1 MSLGEY
7 KLSERSDAHGLLHTP
22 EGVRDIYNS
31 ECAKKLQ
38 VEASIHEMLALY
50 SFKDIETP
58 TFEYFDIFNKER
70 GTIASKEMYKFFDKE
85 GNTLVLRP
93 DFTPSIARCAAKYYK
108 EEELPIRLCY
118 NGNTFI
124 NNSRYQGKLKEISQI
139 GAELINDDSVDAD
152 AEMIA
157 LVIEALKRAGLKEF
171 QIEIGHADFMNGILE
186 EARLDEEEAME
197 FKSLMEA
204 KNLFGVEDIIAS
216 KHLNNDLEELILKLP
231 SLFGNENDLSYAK
244 ARVHNTRSIQAIER
258 LEQLQNILR
267 VYGLEDYISFDLGM
281 LSKYNYYT
289 GIILKGYTYGTG
301 DVIVS
306 GGRYDNLLRQFGK
319 EAPAMGF
326 IILIDQL
333 MLALACQN
341 VEISTNSSQWMVIY
355 DGNARKTAIDL
366 VHQLRSS
373 GKSVEL
379 MIKDGDK
386 ELDSYLAYA
395 SRNQTDRFYYV
406 SETDGMNEINLLTKQ
421 KEKVTR
427 EQVLDS
433 AIRNN

>member
-38 VEASIHEMLALY
+38 VEASIHKMLGLY
-50 SFKDIETP
+50 GFKDIETP

-118 NGNTFI
+118 NGNTFM
-124 NNSRYQGKLKEISQI
+124 NNSRYQGKLKEIAQV

-157 LVIEALKRAGLKEF
+157 LVIESLKNAGLEEF

-186 EARLDEEEAME
+186 EAKLDEEEAME
-197 FKSLMEA
+197 FKSLIEA
-204 KNLFGVEDIIAS
+204 KNLFGIEDIIAS
-216 KHLNNDLEELILKLP
+216 KHLNKELEELILKLP
-231 SLFGNENDLSYAK
+231 SLFGNEDDLSYAK
-244 ARVHNTRSIQAIER
+244 TRVHNTRSIQAIER

-267 VYGLEDYISFDLGM
+267 VYGVEDYISFDLGM

-333 MLALACQN
+333 MLALSCQK
-341 VEISTNSSQWMVIY
+341 VEITTGSRGWLVAYEPS
-355 DGNARKTAIDL
+355 ARKTAIDL

-373 GKSVEL
+373 GRCVEL
-379 MIKDGDK
+379 MRK
-386 ELDSYLAYA
+386 EVNLELETYLAYA
-395 SRNQTDRFYYV
+395 KRNQCDKLYYV
-406 SETDGMNEINLLTKQ
+406 SAAEKIEEVNLLTGNTA
-421 KEKVTR
+421 KVTH
-427 EQVLDS
+427 EQLQ
-433 AIRNN
+433 NN

>member
-7 KLSERSDAHGLLHTP
+7 KLSERSNAHGLLHTP

-50 SFKDIETP
+50 NFKDVETP
-58 TFEYFDIFNKER
+58 TFEYFDIFNQER

-93 DFTPSIARCAAKYYK
+93 DFTPSIARCAAKYFK

-118 NGNTFI
+118 NGKTFI
-124 NNSRYQGKLKEISQI
+124 NNSRYQGKLKEISQL

-157 LVIEALKRAGLKEF
+157 LVIESLKKAGLEEF

-186 EARLDEEEAME
+186 EANLDEEEAME
-197 FKSLMEA
+197 FKNLMEA
-204 KNLFGVEDIIAS
+204 KNLFGVEDVIAS
-216 KHLNNDLEELILKLP
+216 KHLNSELEELILKLP
-231 SLFGNENDLSYAK
+231 SLFGNEDNLSYAK
-244 ARVHNTRSIQAIER
+244 ARVHNTRSIKAIER
-258 LEQLQNILR
+258 LEQLQNILKI
-267 VYGLEDYISFDLGM
+267 YGLENYISFDLGM

-301 DVIVS
+301 DVIVT

-319 EAPAMGF
+319 ESPAIGF

-333 MLALACQN
+333 MLAL
-341 VEISTNSSQWMVIY
+341 SSQKIDIKTNTEQWMIIY
-355 DGNARKTAIDL
+355 DQKERKTAIDL
-366 VHQLRSS
+366 VHQLQST
-373 GKSVEL
+373 GKRAEL
-379 MIKDGDK
+379 MRKDGNK
-386 ELDSYLAYA
+386 ELEAYLEYA
-395 SRNQTDRFYYV
+395 GRNQCDKVFYI
-406 SETDGMNEINLLTKQ
+406 S
-421 KEKVTR
+421 KEDVIEEVDLVTGAKKKVTKA
-427 EQVLDS
+427 QLQ
-433 AIRNN
+433 NN

>member
-7 KLSERSDAHGLLHTP
+7 KLSERSNAHGLLHTP

-50 SFKDIETP
+50 NFKDVETP
-58 TFEYFDIFNKER
+58 TFEYFDIFNQER

-93 DFTPSIARCAAKYYK
+93 DFTPSIARCAAKYFK

-118 NGNTFI
+118 NGKTFI
-124 NNSRYQGKLKEISQI
+124 NNSRYQGKLKEISQL

-157 LVIEALKRAGLKEF
+157 LVIESLKKAGLEEF

-186 EARLDEEEAME
+186 EANLDEEEAME
-197 FKSLMEA
+197 FKNLMEA
-204 KNLFGVEDIIAS
+204 KNLFGVEDVIAS
-216 KHLNNDLEELILKLP
+216 KHLNSELEELILKLP
-231 SLFGNENDLSYAK
+231 SLFGNEDNLSYAK
-244 ARVHNTRSIQAIER
+244 ARVHNTRSIKAIER
-258 LEQLQNILR
+258 LEQLQNILKI
-267 VYGLEDYISFDLGM
+267 YGLENYISFDLGM

-301 DVIVS
+301 DVIVT

-319 EAPAMGF
+319 ESPAIGF

-333 MLALACQN
+333 MLAL
-341 VEISTNSSQWMVIY
+341 SSQKIDIKTNTEQWMIIY
-355 DGNARKTAIDL
+355 DQKERKTAIDL
-366 VHQLRSS
+366 VHQLRST
-373 GKSVEL
+373 GKRAEL
-379 MIKDGDK
+379 MRKDGNK
-386 ELDSYLAYA
+386 ELEAYLEYA
-395 SRNQTDRFYYV
+395 GRNQCDKVFYI
-406 SETDGMNEINLLTKQ
+406 S
-421 KEKVTR
+421 KEDVIEEVDLVTGAKKKVTKA
-427 EQVLDS
+427 QLQ
-433 AIRNN
+433 NN

>member
-7 KLSERSDAHGLLHTP
+7 KLSERSNAHGLLHTP

-50 SFKDIETP
+50 NFKDVETP
-58 TFEYFDIFNKER
+58 TFEYFDIFNQER

-93 DFTPSIARCAAKYYK
+93 DFTPSIARCAAKYFK

-118 NGNTFI
+118 NGKTFI
-124 NNSRYQGKLKEISQI
+124 NNSRYQGKLKEISQL

-157 LVIEALKRAGLKEF
+157 LVIESLKKAGLEEF

-186 EARLDEEEAME
+186 EANLDEEEAME
-197 FKSLMEA
+197 FKNLMEA
-204 KNLFGVEDIIAS
+204 KNLFGVEDVIAS
-216 KHLNNDLEELILKLP
+216 KHLNSELEELILKLP
-231 SLFGNENDLSYAK
+231 SLFGNEDNLSYAK
-244 ARVHNTRSIQAIER
+244 ARVHNTRSIKAIER
-258 LEQLQNILR
+258 LEQLQNILKI
-267 VYGLEDYISFDLGM
+267 YGLENYISFDLGM

-301 DVIVS
+301 DVIVT

-319 EAPAMGF
+319 ESPAIGF

-333 MLALACQN
+333 MLAL
-341 VEISTNSSQWMVIY
+341 SSQKIDIKTNTEQWMIIY
-355 DGNARKTAIDL
+355 DQKERKTAIDL
-366 VHQLRSS
+366 VHQLRST
-373 GKSVEL
+373 GKRAEL
-379 MIKDGDK
+379 MRKDGNK
-386 ELDSYLAYA
+386 ELEAYLEYA
-395 SRNQTDRFYYV
+395 GRNQCDKVFYISKEDV
-406 SETDGMNEINLLTKQ
+406 IEEVDLVTGAKKRVTKAQ
-421 KEKVTR
+421 L
-427 EQVLDS
+427 Q
-433 AIRNN
+433 NN